1 MLGRSG
7 LWWPWE
13 TLTVRPVIGQECFP
27 STCCTIPPPP
37 DMEDPTMK
45 NTRKYSRRQFF
56 RAGATGVAAG
66 MVAASAQGHGMA
78 QAAVQ
83 SPPPL
88 NTAPRVLRK
97 PPIGELQRIARVYG
111 LDMTTDDL
119 GSFRTLMDGVLASY
133 RRLDQFTEPTL
144 SVKYPRDA
152 GHRPSASEN
161 RLNAWYWKC
170 SIKGAT
176 SGPLAGKKIAIKDNV
191 CVAGIPMMNGSNVLE
206 GFVPDV
212 DATIVTRI
220 LDAGGEI
227 VGKAVCEHLCFSG
240 GSHTSDTGPVLNPH
254 DPKRSAGGSSSGSA
268 ALVAGRE
275 CDMAIGGDQGG
286 SIRIPSS
293 YSGAVGHKPTYGLV
307 PYTGVFP
314 IELTLDHTGP
324 IARTA
329 ADCALLLEVI
339 AGPDGL
345 DPRQSSGVRKEAY
358 TKMLTGDARGLR
370 LGIVGDGFGWPNS
383 EPDVDK
389 MVRDVAQRLTRVGAT
404 VSEVSIPLHRDGLHI
419 WNAIAVEGAT
429 MLMVSGNSMGTNW
442 KGHYTTSLLD
452 FYGRSRRVRAN
463 DLSETVK
470 LVILLGQYMQDNY
483 HGRYYAK
490 AQNLARV
497 LREAYDEAFKNV
509 DLLVMPTLPLK
520 ATLLP
525 AANASREDYVA
536 RALEMIA
543 NTCPFDVTGHP
554 AVSVPV
560 GMSTGLPVGMMLVG
574 RHWEDGAVL
583 RAADAFQKLG

>member
-1 MLGRSG
+1 MRNFSK
-7 LWWPWE
+7 
-13 TLTVRPVIGQECFP
+13 F
-27 STCCTIPPPP
+27 
-37 DMEDPTMK
+37 
-45 NTRKYSRRQFF
+45 SRRQFLHSGTT
-56 RAGATGVAAG
+56 AVAAT
-66 MVAASAQGHGMA
+66 VVSATTAAAGEPESPV
-78 QAAVQ
+78 QA
-83 SPPPL
+83 PPPPA
-88 NTAPRVLRK
+88 TAPRVLRK
-97 PPIGELQRIARVYG
+97 PPLTELGRIARSYG
-111 LDMTTDDL
+111 LQLTQDDL
-119 GSFRTLMDGVLASY
+119 ASFRNLMDGVLASY
-133 RRLDQFTEPTL
+133 RRLDQFAEPTL
-144 SVKYPRDA
+144 PVKYRRDP
-152 GHRPSASEN
+152 GYRPPASEN

-170 SIKGAT
+170 SIRGAP

-191 CVAGIPMMNGSNVLE
+191 CVAGIPMMNGSDVLE
-206 GFVPDV
+206 GYVPDV

-268 ALVAGRE
+268 ALVVAGE
-275 CDMAIGGDQGG
+275 CDLAIGGDQGG

-293 YSGAVGHKPTYGLV
+293 YCGAVGHKPTYGLV

-324 IARTA
+324 IGRSA
-329 ADCALLLEVI
+329 ADVALLLEVL

-345 DPRQSSGVRKEAY
+345 DPRQPPGLRSEAY
-358 TKMLTGDARGLR
+358 SKRLTGDASGLR
-370 LGIVGDGFGWPNS
+370 IGIVNEGFAWPNS
-383 EPDVDK
+383 EPDVDA
-389 MVRDVAQRLTRVGAT
+389 MVRQAAQRLGRAGAT
-404 VSEVSIPLHRDGLHI
+404 VNEISIPLHRDGVHI

-429 MLMVSGNSMGTNW
+429 MLMVAGNSMGTNW

-483 HGRYYAK
+483 QGRYYAK
-490 AQNLARV
+490 AQNLART
-497 LREAYDEAFKNV
+497 LRAAYDEALKGV
-509 DLLVMPTLPLK
+509 DLLLMPTLPLK

-525 AANASREDYVA
+525 APDASREEYVA
-536 RALEMIA
+536 RALEMIS

-554 AVSVPV
+554 ATTVPV
-560 GMSTGLPVGMMLVG
+560 GMSASLPVGMMLIG
-574 RHWEDGAVL
+574 RHWEDGTAL
-583 RAADAFQKLG
+583 RAADALQKIT

>member
-1 MLGRSG
+1 MRRQS
-7 LWWPWE
+7 
-13 TLTVRPVIGQECFP
+13 
-27 STCCTIPPPP
+27 S
-37 DMEDPTMK
+37 
-45 NTRKYSRRQFF
+45 YSRRQFF
-56 RAGATGVAAG
+56 RVGAAGVATT
-66 MVAASAQGHGMA
+66 MVVASGRGRGVAR
-78 QAAVQ
+78 AAVQ
-83 SPPPL
+83 SPPPM

-97 PPIGELQRIARVYG
+97 PPLDELGRIAKSYG
-111 LDMTTDDL
+111 LDASAEDL
-119 GSFRTLMDGVLASY
+119 ASFRNLMDGVLASY
-133 RRLDQFTEPTL
+133 RRLDQFAEPTL
-144 SVKYPRDA
+144 PVKYPRDA
-152 GHRPSASEN
+152 GYRPPASEN

-191 CVAGIPMMNGSNVLE
+191 CVAGIPMMNGSAVLE
-206 GFVPDV
+206 GYVPDV
-212 DATIVTRI
+212 DATLVTRI

-268 ALVAGRE
+268 ALVVARE

-293 YSGAVGHKPTYGLV
+293 YSGAVGLKPTYGLV

-329 ADCALLLEVI
+329 ADCALLLEAI
-339 AGPDGL
+339 AGADGL
-345 DPRQSSGVRKEAY
+345 DPRQSGAVRTEAY
-358 TKMLTGDARGLR
+358 TKKLPGDVRGLR
-370 LGIVGDGFGWPNS
+370 IGFVPEGFGWPNS

-389 MVRDVAQRLTRVGAT
+389 MVLDAAQRLTRAGAT
-404 VSEVSIPLHRDGLHI
+404 VTEVSVPLHRDGIHI

-452 FYGRSRRVRAN
+452 FYGRSRRARAN

-497 LREAYDEAFKNV
+497 LRAAYDDALGNV
-509 DLLVMPTLPLK
+509 DLLLMPTLPLK

-525 AANASREDYVA
+525 APNASREEYVG

-543 NTCPFDVTGHP
+543 NTGPFDVTGHP
-554 AVSVPV
+554 AITVPA
-560 GMSTGLPVGMMLVG
+560 GMSGGLPVGMMLIG
-574 RHWEDGAVL
+574 RHWEDATVL
-583 RAADAFQKLG
+583 RAADAFQKLS

>member
-1 MLGRSG
+1 MRRQS
-7 LWWPWE
+7 
-13 TLTVRPVIGQECFP
+13 
-27 STCCTIPPPP
+27 S
-37 DMEDPTMK
+37 
-45 NTRKYSRRQFF
+45 YSRRQFF
-56 RAGATGVAAG
+56 RVGAAGVATT
-66 MVAASAQGHGMA
+66 MVVASGRGRGVAR
-78 QAAVQ
+78 AAVQ
-83 SPPPL
+83 SPPPM

-97 PPIGELQRIARVYG
+97 PPLDELGRIAKSYG
-111 LDMTTDDL
+111 LDASAEDL
-119 GSFRTLMDGVLASY
+119 ASFRNLMDGVLASY
-133 RRLDQFTEPTL
+133 RRLDQFAEPTL
-144 SVKYPRDA
+144 PVKYPRNA
-152 GHRPSASEN
+152 GYRPPASEN

-206 GFVPDV
+206 GYVPDV

-227 VGKAVCEHLCFSG
+227 VGKSVCEHLCFSG

-268 ALVAGRE
+268 ALVVARE

-293 YSGAVGHKPTYGLV
+293 YSGAVGLKPTYGLV

-329 ADCALLLEVI
+329 ADCALLLEAI
-339 AGPDGL
+339 AGADGL
-345 DPRQSSGVRKEAY
+345 DPRQSGAVRTEAY
-358 TKMLTGDARGLR
+358 TKKLPGDVHGLR
-370 LGIVGDGFGWPNS
+370 IGFVPEGFGWPNS

-389 MVRDVAQRLTRVGAT
+389 MVLDAAQRLTRAGAT
-404 VSEVSIPLHRDGLHI
+404 VTEVSVPLHRDGIHI

-452 FYGRSRRVRAN
+452 FYGRSRRARAN

-483 HGRYYAK
+483 QGRYYAK

-497 LREAYDEAFKNV
+497 LRAAYDEAFKQV
-509 DLLVMPTLPLK
+509 DLLVMPTTPMK
-520 ATLLP
+520 ATP
-525 AANASREDYVA
+525 IPPPNASREEYVA

-554 AVSVPV
+554 AITVPC
-560 GMSTGLPVGMMLVG
+560 GMSDGLPVGMMLIG
-574 RHWEDGAVL
+574 RQWEDGTVL
-583 RAADAFQKLG
+583 RAAHAFEQLR

>member
-1 MLGRSG
+1 MRRQS
-7 LWWPWE
+7 
-13 TLTVRPVIGQECFP
+13 
-27 STCCTIPPPP
+27 S
-37 DMEDPTMK
+37 
-45 NTRKYSRRQFF
+45 YSRRQFF
-56 RAGATGVAAG
+56 RVGAVGVATT
-66 MVAASAQGHGMA
+66 MVVASGRGRGVAR
-78 QAAVQ
+78 AAVQ
-83 SPPPL
+83 SPPPM

-97 PPIGELQRIARVYG
+97 PPLHELGRIAKSYG
-111 LDMTTDDL
+111 LDASAEDL
-119 GSFRTLMDGVLASY
+119 ASFRNLMDGVLASY
-133 RRLDQFTEPTL
+133 RRLDQFAEPTL
-144 SVKYPRDA
+144 PVKYPRDA
-152 GHRPSASEN
+152 GYRPPASEN

-191 CVAGIPMMNGSNVLE
+191 CVAGIPMMNGSAVLE
-206 GFVPDV
+206 GYVPDV
-212 DATIVTRI
+212 DATLVTRI

-268 ALVAGRE
+268 ALVVARE

-293 YSGAVGHKPTYGLV
+293 YSGAVGLKPTYGLV

-329 ADCALLLEVI
+329 ADCALLLEAI

-345 DPRQSSGVRKEAY
+345 DPRQSGAVRTEAY
-358 TKMLTGDARGLR
+358 TKKLPGDVRGLR
-370 LGIVGDGFGWPNS
+370 IGFVPEGFGWPNS

-389 MVRDVAQRLTRVGAT
+389 MVLDAAQRLTRAGAT
-404 VSEVSIPLHRDGLHI
+404 VTEVSVPLHRDGIHI

-452 FYGRSRRVRAN
+452 FYGRSRRARAN

-497 LREAYDEAFKNV
+497 LRAAYDDALGNV
-509 DLLVMPTLPLK
+509 DLLLMPTLPLK

-525 AANASREDYVA
+525 APNASREEYVG

-543 NTCPFDVTGHP
+543 NTGPFDVTGHP
-554 AVSVPV
+554 AITVPA
-560 GMSTGLPVGMMLVG
+560 GMSGGLPVGMMLIG
-574 RHWEDGAVL
+574 RHWEDATVL
-583 RAADAFQKLG
+583 RAADAFQKLS

>member
-1 MLGRSG
+1 M
-7 LWWPWE
+7 
-13 TLTVRPVIGQECFP
+13 
-27 STCCTIPPPP
+27 
-37 DMEDPTMK
+37 
-45 NTRKYSRRQFF
+45 
-56 RAGATGVAAG
+56 
-66 MVAASAQGHGMA
+66 
-78 QAAVQ
+78 
-83 SPPPL
+83 
-88 NTAPRVLRK
+88 
-97 PPIGELQRIARVYG
+97 
-111 LDMTTDDL
+111 
-119 GSFRTLMDGVLASY
+119 
-133 RRLDQFTEPTL
+133 
-144 SVKYPRDA
+144 
-152 GHRPSASEN
+152 
-161 RLNAWYWKC
+161 
-170 SIKGAT
+170 
-176 SGPLAGKKIAIKDNV
+176 KDNV

-206 GFVPDV
+206 GYVPDV

-254 DPKRSAGGSSSGSA
+254 NPQRSAGGSSSGSA

-286 SIRIPSS
+286 SIRIPSA

-324 IARTA
+324 IARSA

-345 DPRQSSGVRKEAY
+345 DPRQSAAIRTEPY
-358 TKMLTGDARGLR
+358 TQKLTGTAQALKV
-370 LGIVGDGFGWPNS
+370 GIVKEGFGWPNS
-383 EPDVDK
+383 EPDVDA
-389 MVRDVAQRLTRVGAT
+389 MVRDAAQRLSRAGAA
-404 VSEVSIPLHRDGLHI
+404 VSEISVPLHRDGSHI

-429 MLMVSGNSMGTNW
+429 MLMVAGNSMGTNW

-452 FYGRSRRVRAN
+452 FYGRSRRMRAN

-483 HGRYYAK
+483 QGRYYAK

-497 LREAYDEAFKNV
+497 LRAAYDDALRNV
-509 DLLVMPTLPLK
+509 DLLLMPTLPLK
-520 ATLLP
+520 ATPLP
-525 AANASREDYVA
+525 PPSASREDYVA

-554 AVSVPV
+554 AITVPC
-560 GMSTGLPVGMMLVG
+560 GMSNGLPVGMMLIG
-574 RHWEDGAVL
+574 RHFEDGTVL
-583 RAADAFQKLG
+583 GAADAFQRLG

>member
-1 MLGRSG
+1 
-7 LWWPWE
+7 
-13 TLTVRPVIGQECFP
+13 
-27 STCCTIPPPP
+27 
-37 DMEDPTMK
+37 
-45 NTRKYSRRQFF
+45 
-56 RAGATGVAAG
+56 
-66 MVAASAQGHGMA
+66 
-78 QAAVQ
+78 
-83 SPPPL
+83 
-88 NTAPRVLRK
+88 
-97 PPIGELQRIARVYG
+97 
-111 LDMTTDDL
+111 
-119 GSFRTLMDGVLASY
+119 
-133 RRLDQFTEPTL
+133 
-144 SVKYPRDA
+144 
-152 GHRPSASEN
+152 
-161 RLNAWYWKC
+161 
-170 SIKGAT
+170 
-176 SGPLAGKKIAIKDNV
+176 
-191 CVAGIPMMNGSNVLE
+191 MMNGSAVLE
-206 GFVPDV
+206 GYVPDV

-268 ALVAGRE
+268 ALVAAGE

-329 ADCALLLEVI
+329 ADCAALLEAI

-345 DPRQSSGVRKEAY
+345 DPRQSGAVRTEPY
-358 TKMLTGDARGLR
+358 TKKLTGDARGVR
-370 LGIVGDGFGWPNS
+370 IGIVKEGFGWPNS

-389 MVRDVAQRLTRVGAT
+389 MVRDAGARLTRAGAAVT
-404 VSEVSIPLHRDGLHI
+404 EVSVPLHRDGIHI

-429 MLMVSGNSMGTNW
+429 MLMVAGNSMGTNW

-452 FYGRSRRVRAN
+452 FYGRSRRARAN

-497 LREAYDEAFKNV
+497 LRAAYDEALGSV
-509 DLLVMPTLPLK
+509 DLLLMPTLPLK

-525 AANASREDYVA
+525 APNASREEYVA
-536 RALEMIA
+536 RALEMIT
-543 NTCPFDVTGHP
+543 NTAPFDVTGHP
-554 AVSVPV
+554 AVTVPA
-560 GMSTGLPVGMMLVG
+560 GMSAGLPVGMMLIG
-574 RHWEDGAVL
+574 RHWEDATVL
-583 RAADAFQKLG
+583 RAADAFQKLT

>member
-1 MLGRSG
+1 MRRQS
-7 LWWPWE
+7 
-13 TLTVRPVIGQECFP
+13 
-27 STCCTIPPPP
+27 S
-37 DMEDPTMK
+37 
-45 NTRKYSRRQFF
+45 YSRRQFF
-56 RAGATGVAAG
+56 RVGAAGVATT
-66 MVAASAQGHGMA
+66 MVVAPGRGRGVAR
-78 QAAVQ
+78 AAVQ
-83 SPPPL
+83 APPPPT
-88 NTAPRVLRK
+88 TAPRILRK
-97 PPIGELQRIARVYG
+97 PPLPELERIARSYG
-111 LDMTTDDL
+111 LELSHDDL
-119 GSFRTLMDGVLASY
+119 ASFRNLMDGVLASY
-133 RRLDQFTEPTL
+133 RRLDQFAEPTL
-144 SVKYPRDA
+144 PVKYRRDP
-152 GHRPSASEN
+152 GYRPSADEN
-161 RLNAWYWKC
+161 RLNAWYWRC
-170 SIKGAT
+170 AIKGAS

-206 GFVPDV
+206 GYVPDV

-268 ALVAGRE
+268 ALVVARE

-293 YSGAVGHKPTYGLV
+293 YSGAVGLKPTYGLV

-329 ADCALLLEVI
+329 ADCAALLEAI

-345 DPRQSSGVRKEAY
+345 DLRQSGAVRTEPY
-358 TKMLTGDARGLR
+358 TKKLTGDARGVR
-370 LGIVGDGFGWPNS
+370 IGIVREGFGWPNS

-389 MVRDVAQRLTRVGAT
+389 MVRDAGARLTRAGAAVT
-404 VSEVSIPLHRDGLHI
+404 EVSVPLHRDGIHI

-429 MLMVSGNSMGTNW
+429 MLMVAGNSMGTNW

-452 FYGRSRRVRAN
+452 FYGRSRRVRGN

-483 HGRYYAK
+483 QGRYYAK

-497 LREAYDEAFKNV
+497 LRAAYDEALNGV
-509 DLLVMPTLPLK
+509 DLLLMPTLPLK

-525 AANASREDYVA
+525 APDASREDYGSG
-536 RALEMIA
+536 R
-543 NTCPFDVTGHP
+543 H
-554 AVSVPV
+554 
-560 GMSTGLPVGMMLVG
+560 VG
-574 RHWEDGAVL
+574 RAPCRHH
-583 RAADAFQKLG
+583 ADRTPLGGRH

>member
-1 MLGRSG
+1 MAKTAR
-7 LWWPWE
+7 
-13 TLTVRPVIGQECFP
+13 RF
-27 STCCTIPPPP
+27 
-37 DMEDPTMK
+37 
-45 NTRKYSRRQFF
+45 SRRQFLG
-56 RAGATGVAAG
+56 AGATGV
-66 MVAASAQGHGMA
+66 VAAVATAATPAGPAPAH
-78 QAAVQ
+78 AAVQ
-83 SPPPL
+83 GPPPAQ
-88 NTAPRVLRK
+88 TAPRVLRK
-97 PPIGELQRIARVYG
+97 PPLGELQRIARAYD
-111 LDMTTDDL
+111 LDISAEDIV
-119 GSFRTLMDGVLASY
+119 SFRNLMDGVLASY
-133 RRLDQFTEPTL
+133 RRLDQFAEPTL
-144 SVKYPRDA
+144 PVKYPRNA
-152 GHRPSASEN
+152 GYRPPASEN

-170 SIKGAT
+170 SIKGAP
-176 SGPLAGKKIAIKDNV
+176 SGTLAGKRVAIKDNV

-212 DATIVTRI
+212 DATVVTRI
-220 LDAGGEI
+220 LDAAGEI
-227 VGKAVCEHLCFSG
+227 AGKAVCEHLCFSG

-268 ALVAGRE
+268 ALVVARE

-293 YSGAVGHKPTYGLV
+293 YSGAVGLKPTYGLV

-329 ADCALLLEVI
+329 ADCALLLEAI
-339 AGPDGL
+339 AGADGL
-345 DPRQSSGVRKEAY
+345 DPRQSGAVRTEAY
-358 TKMLTGDARGLR
+358 TKKLPGDVRGLR
-370 LGIVGDGFGWPNS
+370 IGFVPEGFGWPNS

-389 MVRDVAQRLTRVGAT
+389 MVLDAAQRLTRAGAT
-404 VSEVSIPLHRDGLHI
+404 VTEVSVPLHRDGIHI

-452 FYGRSRRVRAN
+452 FYGRSRRARAN

-497 LREAYDEAFKNV
+497 LRAAYDDALGNV
-509 DLLVMPTLPLK
+509 DLLLMPTLPLK

-525 AANASREDYVA
+525 APDASREDYVA
-536 RALEMIA
+536 RALEMIS

-554 AVSVPV
+554 ATTVPA
-560 GMSTGLPVGMMLVG
+560 GTSAGLPVGMMLIG
-574 RHWEDGAVL
+574 RHWEDGTVL
-583 RAADAFQKLG
+583 RAADAFQIVG